1 MLCFCSILHQPYW
14 LSLSLTVLL
23 PSFWKNVVFLEM
35 QILEGVIMS
44 TLFGAPHKIFKVTPE
59 QDLKIFRG
67 LYPRIRSF
75 FLRIPV
81 QWL

>member
-1 MLCFCSILHQPYW
+1 MLCFCSILYQPYW

-44 TLFGAPHKIFKVTPE
+44 TLFADSVRHTKFLKSRPSRISKFSGAYSITE
-59 QDLKIFRG
+59 DR
-67 LYPRIRSF
+67 
-75 FLRIPV
+75 
-81 QWL
+81 